1 MEKSARVFAIIKYQ
15 QKVLNFFNIFFLHVK
30 MTNKY
35 YQKHKKSFKKKH
47 VKGIKI
53 FLKKEKKKKHHYLLM
68 KKTLMKK
75 IKISYY
81 SLYKKN
87 C

>member
-35 YQKHKKSFKKKH
+35 YQKHKKKLQKEARQSYQNISEKGKAKKA
-47 VKGIKI
+47 
-53 FLKKEKKKKHHYLLM
+53 
-68 KKTLMKK
+68 
-75 IKISYY
+75 
-81 SLYKKN
+81 SLSSDEEN
-87 C
+87 FDEEN